1 MISPVAIVVQS
12 SVSPRSHRAMATR
25 LAARLLP
32 GWETSTGAV
41 VVEPAPLLLSAS
53 HGDTIPADIA
63 PLLGRSCLELSTDGD
78 GACALHAAFGTP
90 DLATSQVRLENARGF
105 LRETLGEVLPHIR
118 PEMHHVKETVVS
130 GLWTEFVLP
139 YVGAGAAVA
148 QQEEAIFL
156 RHLRSSPHWERVVEA
171 VASHRERQE
180 ARAIQEAIARD
191 LSGSIFVRELDA
203 RLWSRLAMT
212 ANVEEEFGSAPWEI
226 RNGLCL
232 VKGTNEM
239 FEADVS
245 GGPHTK
251 YAALFDPRPV
261 FDGLRLSFLRMTCGE
276 RLVRLNHALAE
287 YLDSEGEAHAAG
299 TEAVLEYVQR
309 CSAYYD
315 PREGDVFP
323 PWFAEAA
330 WPCFVDSMCDRQ
342 RSYFLNANELL
353 LSCELR
359 RQNIVVFGRRFGEAR
374 FMGAVTGHAESPLV
388 LVILHLDDAEHRV
401 RSHFQ
406 RLVRSE
412 DVQEAQEQE
421 RREAEEAR
429 ELQRREAEAA
439 RIQQRELLAMRAADI
454 EAECC
459 RDWAG
464 EAPAAQEQ
472 RETGEGVYPAEASTR
487 DVEAAVRY
495 GMEAIMAGTAYEEGW
510 EDAEASISAG
520 MDNEETG
527 YCPGS
532 AQGPK
537 RVSRRMLDEAE
548 LQMLQQEQRERR
560 RSTDMLSH
568 LRLCAHRPRK
578 HWFEQRLEGAARLAK
593 DHLRSRV
600 TISANLEKDPN
611 SQYLIDS
618 AMSLHRMHCAFKSC
632 TGSFDEVFKVD
643 EEKVRGIQKKECVAR
658 RGPAR
663 RSFLGSRVERTHCAT
678 A

>member
-1 MISPVAIVVQS
+1 MT
-12 SVSPRSHRAMATR
+12 TR
-25 LAARLLP
+25 LAARLLR
-32 GWETSTGAV
+32 GWEDSSAV
-41 VVEPAPLLLSAS
+41 LKVEAPSLVLVAS
-53 HGDTIPADIA
+53 HQDTIPAEVA
-63 PLLGRSCLELSTDGD
+63 PLLGRTCRELTTAGD

-287 YLDSEGEAHAAG
+287 YLDSEGEAHAPG
-299 TEAVLEYVQR
+299 TEAVLEYVHR

-323 PWFAEAA
+323 PWFAEAS
-330 WPCFVDSMCDRQ
+330 WPCFVDSMCDR
-342 RSYFLNANELL
+342 
-353 LSCELR
+353 
-359 RQNIVVFGRRFGEAR
+359 
-374 FMGAVTGHAESPLV
+374 
-388 LVILHLDDAEHRV
+388 
-401 RSHFQ
+401 
-406 RLVRSE
+406 
-412 DVQEAQEQE
+412 
-421 RREAEEAR
+421 
-429 ELQRREAEAA
+429 
-439 RIQQRELLAMRAADI
+439 
-454 EAECC
+454 
-459 RDWAG
+459 
-464 EAPAAQEQ
+464 
-472 RETGEGVYPAEASTR
+472 
-487 DVEAAVRY
+487 
-495 GMEAIMAGTAYEEGW
+495 
-510 EDAEASISAG
+510 
-520 MDNEETG
+520 
-527 YCPGS
+527 
-532 AQGPK
+532 
-537 RVSRRMLDEAE
+537 
-548 LQMLQQEQRERR
+548 
-560 RSTDMLSH
+560 
-568 LRLCAHRPRK
+568 
-578 HWFEQRLEGAARLAK
+578 
-593 DHLRSRV
+593 
-600 TISANLEKDPN
+600 
-611 SQYLIDS
+611 
-618 AMSLHRMHCAFKSC
+618 
-632 TGSFDEVFKVD
+632 
-643 EEKVRGIQKKECVAR
+643 
-658 RGPAR
+658 
-663 RSFLGSRVERTHCAT
+663 
-678 A
+678 